1 MAREDLLLAPE
12 SLEALI
18 AGFAELET
26 ALGPEAAA
34 PLAGV
39 KARLESAITLR
50 QDGQT
55 EAAVGEIMAAMQGI
69 AQIAMSLDPGE
80 AQAMQAL
87 AANFQQAMVGGQ
99 PARAAESVD
108 SMRKKS
114 GAQKK
119 RGDEFKL

>member
-18 AGFAELET
+18 SGFADLEQ
-26 ALGPEAAA
+26 ALGAQASV
-34 PLAGV
+34 PLKGV
-39 KARLESAITLR
+39 KERLERAVALR

-69 AQIAMSLDPGE
+69 AEIAMSLDPGE

-108 SMRKKS
+108 SMRQKS